1 MSMGRMHGAASKIQ
15 KVQRAR
21 RVAKN
26 SVDRTQ
32 GVNAAK
38 SYLHSKDIKTPSN
51 RGISK
56 KGAYGVVAAGA
67 VTATGIAYHQHRKRE
82 KVKEMTHALQG
93 GHQSR
98 VHSKSRRGK
107 V

>member
-1 MSMGRMHGAASKIQ
+1 MSMGRMHGTASKLV
-15 KVQRAR
+15 KAQRAR

-26 SVDRTQ
+26 SVDRTE
-32 GVNAAK
+32 GVKAATA
-38 SYLHSKDIKTPSN
+38 YLKSKDIKVPSN
-51 RGISK
+51 RGVSK

-67 VTATGIAYHQHRKRE
+67 VAATGIAYHQHRKRE

-98 VHSKSRRGK
+98 VQSKSRRGNF
-107 V
+107 